1 MGNCMERCDLRS
13 QAKKIDKRV
22 FQVRVVL
29 TRAELE
35 LLMQQMEKKPGLM
48 KLEAV
53 IAKMAERPSLKE
65 AKRWRPTLESIMEVY
80 EVWSF
85 ESSDEIMVDV

>member
-1 MGNCMERCDLRS
+1 MGNCMERS

-22 FQVRVVL
+22 LFQVRVVL

-35 LLMQQMEKKPGLM
+35 LLMQQMEKKPELL

-53 IAKMAERPSLKE
+53 IATMAERPPLKE
-65 AKRWRPTLESIMEVY
+65 AKRWRPTLESIMEVL
-80 EVWSF
+80 EVQSF
-85 ESSDEIMVDV
+85 ESSDEKMVDV

>member
-1 MGNCMERCDLRS
+1 MGNCMERFDLRS

-22 FQVRVVL
+22 LQVRVVL

-53 IAKMAERPSLKE
+53 MAKMAERPPSKE
-65 AKRWRPTLESIMEVY
+65 VKRWRPTLESIKEVQ

>member
-1 MGNCMERCDLRS
+1 MGNCMERS

-22 FQVRVVL
+22 LFQVRVVL

-35 LLMQQMEKKPGLM
+35 LLMKQMEKKPELM

-53 IAKMAERPSLKE
+53 IATMAERPPSKE
-65 AKRWRPTLESIMEVY
+65 VKRWRPTLESIMEAL
-80 EVWSF
+80 EVQSF
-85 ESSDEIMVDV
+85 ESSDEKMVDV